1 MAELVPLQDL
11 LTWNNAKEENRVNL
25 LRVIMAKP
33 GPQAYLIKRS
43 GLSAGTVSAA
53 VGELEQR
60 GYVRTARTGNR
71 NRNVVTLPPTRGAA
85 VGIELGFHRTAVV
98 ARRVE
103 QPIDEARVQV
113 REVGAADRRA
123 RWLPDMAEAVRDA
136 VADLG
141 EDEIVAIALG
151 VPRVVDSRS
160 GALLPPYMPPWSYGD
175 DPALLLAE
183 ELRKYEG
190 TPRLVA
196 PRVLL
201 DNDANLAAFAE
212 SIYRYDETDTLIAI
226 KASTGIGAGIVVG
239 GRILRGARGL
249 AGEVGHMVIDPSGP
263 FCSCGGRGCLEAFIG
278 ADALVEQARSTLA
291 YKRLDSPKDIDEL
304 AQMAKN
310 GNLTCQ
316 RVLREAADKLGFA
329 LGSLCNVLNPD
340 VIVLGGA
347 YGRAEAV
354 EFTLP
359 ACREAIRRTAMRA
372 AVGEPRTADAG
383 RGGGEVLRVEASTMV
398 HAAAHGALVVAVQG
412 TDYGTAD
419 GAVDGA
425 QN

>member
-1 MAELVPLQDL
+1 LTEPVPLQDL
-11 LTWNNAKEENRVNL
+11 LTARSAKEENRVNL
-25 LRVIMAKP
+25 LRTIMARP
-33 GPQAYLIKRS
+33 GPQSYLSNRS
-43 GLSAGTVSAA
+43 GLSTGTVSSA
-53 VGELEQR
+53 VTELEQR
-60 GYVRTARTGNR
+60 GYVQTTKTG

-85 VGIELGFHRTAVV
+85 VGIELGFHYTAVV

-103 QPIDEARVQV
+103 QSIDEARIQV
-113 REVGAADRRA
+113 RQVGAAFGKS

-141 EDEIVAIALG
+141 EEEIVAIALG
-151 VPRVVDSRS
+151 VPRIVDPRS
-160 GALLPPYMPPWSYGD
+160 GTLLPPYLPPWSYGD

-183 ELRKYEG
+183 ELRRYDG

-212 SIYRYDETDTLIAI
+212 SIYRYDEIDTLIAI

-239 GRILRGARGL
+239 GRILRGARGV
-249 AGEVGHMVIDPSGP
+249 AGEIGHMVIDSNGP
-263 FCSCGGRGCLEAFIG
+263 FCPCGGRGCLEAFIG

-291 YKRLDSPKDIDEL
+291 YKRLESPRDLEEL

-316 RVLREAADKLGFA
+316 RVITEAADKLGSA
-329 LGSLCNVLNPD
+329 LGNLCNILNPE

-359 ACREAIRRTAMRA
+359 ACREAIRRSAMRA
-372 AVGEPRTADAG
+372 AVGDSRTPETSH
-383 RGGGEVLRVEASTMV
+383 RGEEALRVEPSTMP

-412 TDYGTAD
+412 TDYGAAD
-419 GAVDGA
+419 RS
-425 QN
+425 